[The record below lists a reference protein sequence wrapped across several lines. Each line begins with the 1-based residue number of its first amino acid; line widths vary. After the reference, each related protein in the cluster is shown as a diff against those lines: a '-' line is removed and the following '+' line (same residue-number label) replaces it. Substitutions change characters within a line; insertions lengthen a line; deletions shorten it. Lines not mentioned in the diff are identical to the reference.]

1 MFQKCHVL
9 SLITKRT
16 RSAQNNFYSQM
27 LQMKKPDGNLLFN
40 VLTVEMICAVCKEAG
55 KFDCKHVNK
64 LPPWKTSERQDLV
77 KTLMANDAVSRN
89 LLL

>member
-1 MFQKCHVL
+1 MLQNCNFW
-9 SLITKRT
+9 SLNTKRT
-16 RSAQNNFYSQM
+16 LYAQNNFYSQM

-77 KTLMANDAVSRN
+77 KTLMANDAVSN
-89 LLL
+89 

>member
-1 MFQKCHVL
+1 
-9 SLITKRT
+9 
-16 RSAQNNFYSQM
+16 M